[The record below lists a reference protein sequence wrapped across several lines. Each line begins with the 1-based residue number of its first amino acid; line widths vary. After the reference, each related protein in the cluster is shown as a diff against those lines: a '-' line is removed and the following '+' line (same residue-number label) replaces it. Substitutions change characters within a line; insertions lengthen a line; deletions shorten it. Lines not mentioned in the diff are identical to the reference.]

1 MVPDAAH
8 AGQNAQRN
16 IKGRKLLLSIVLNL
30 AITVAQFVGGLLSGS
45 LSLLSD
51 ALHNLS
57 DVISLLISYF
67 ADRFSQKSASV
78 TKTFGYKRAEIFAA
92 FINSATL
99 IIVAVYLIYIAI
111 IRFTQ
116 PQIIESDLVIW
127 LALLGILFNGFSV
140 ALLYKEAKNNMNMR
154 SAYVHLMSD
163 TAASVA
169 VLIGG
174 ILMKYFQWFWVDS
187 VLTVMIGLYLLI
199 VGYGLL
205 KTSFRVLML
214 FTPEEL
220 SLEKITKSVDRFPE
234 IKNIHHIH
242 IWEVNEEEVHLEAHM
257 EFYKNIS
264 ISEFNIILE
273 KVEIMLNEEFGIN
286 HITIQPEFE
295 KDDPKDL
302 IVQD

>member
-99 IIVAVYLIYIAI
+99 IIVAVYLIYIEI

-116 PQIIESDLVIW
+116 PQIIESDLVIRSEERRV
-127 LALLGILFNGFSV
+127 G
-140 ALLYKEAKNNMNMR
+140 KECR
-154 SAYVHLMSD
+154 SRWSQY
-163 TAASVA
+163 
-169 VLIGG
+169 
-174 ILMKYFQWFWVDS
+174 Q
-187 VLTVMIGLYLLI
+187 
-199 VGYGLL
+199 
-205 KTSFRVLML
+205 
-214 FTPEEL
+214 
-220 SLEKITKSVDRFPE
+220 
-234 IKNIHHIH
+234 
-242 IWEVNEEEVHLEAHM
+242 
-257 EFYKNIS
+257 
-264 ISEFNIILE
+264 
-273 KVEIMLNEEFGIN
+273 
-286 HITIQPEFE
+286 
-295 KDDPKDL
+295 
-302 IVQD
+302 

>member
-1 MVPDAAH
+1 MAHVDAH
-8 AGQNAQRN
+8 SGNLSHPKT
-16 IKGRKLLLSIVLNL
+16 KGKKLLFTIFLNL
-30 AITVAQFVGGLLSGS
+30 IITLAQFVGGLISGS

-57 DVISLLISYF
+57 DVLSLAISYI
-67 ADRFSQKSASV
+67 ADRLSQKSASV

-92 FINSATL
+92 FINSSAL
-99 IIVAVYLIYIAI
+99 IIVAFYLIYQAVV
-111 IRFTQ
+111 RFSK
-116 PQIIESDLVIW
+116 PEIIESGLVIW
-127 LALLGILFNGFSV
+127 LALLGIVFNGFSV
-140 ALLYKEAKNNMNMR
+140 ILLYRDAKTNMNMR
-154 SAYVHLMSD
+154 SAYIHLISD

-174 ILMKYFQWFWVDS
+174 ILMKYYEWFWVDS
-187 VLTVMIGLYLLI
+187 VLTVMIGVYLLI

-205 KTSFRVLML
+205 KSSFRVLML

-220 SLEKITKSVDRFPE
+220 SLKKITQSVARFPE

-257 EFYKNIS
+257 EFYNNIS
-264 ISEFNIILE
+264 IAEFNFILE
-273 KVEIMLNEEFGIN
+273 KVEVMLNEEFGIN

-295 KDDPKDL
+295 KDDPKDI

>member
-220 SLEKITKSVDRFPE
+220 SLEKITKSVDRFPRS
-234 IKNIHHIH
+234 
-242 IWEVNEEEVHLEAHM
+242 EEHTSELQSRPHLVCRLL
-257 EFYKNIS
+257 
-264 ISEFNIILE
+264 LE
-273 KVEIMLNEEFGIN
+273 K
-286 HITIQPEFE
+286 
-295 KDDPKDL
+295 KKKK
-302 IVQD
+302 